1 MSKRCLLLVIVLTVL
16 TAALFPTRALAVKF
30 DFTGPKLMD
39 EDKVLQEN
47 ASVEQS
53 EEPEITRPKIEP
65 VENARDPFKPA
76 LEEEQDK
83 EVPEQEEK
91 LPELTVQ
98 GLIWGSSLPQAI
110 VNNKVVKVGDKIEGA
125 EVVSIDKQGVTVLFA
140 NKEHKL
146 SSPAALGPQLNA
158 AKTKEG

>member
-1 MSKRCLLLVIVLTVL
+1 
-16 TAALFPTRALAVKF
+16 
-30 DFTGPKLMD
+30 
-39 EDKVLQEN
+39 
-47 ASVEQS
+47 
-53 EEPEITRPKIEP
+53 
-65 VENARDPFKPA
+65 
-76 LEEEQDK
+76 
-83 EVPEQEEK
+83 
-91 LPELTVQ
+91 
-98 GLIWGSSLPQAI
+98 LIWGSSLPQAI